1 MPLWKRNLYVCWFG
15 SFATTAG
22 MSLITPFLPLYIQ
35 QLGVHQTAAVEQ
47 WSGFAFGATF
57 LLSAIV
63 SPIWGRMADKHGRKL
78 MLLRASLGMAIVIT
92 AIGFVHNVYELVG
105 LRLVM
110 GAVSGYISAS
120 ITMVATQTPREHAG
134 WALGTLSTGA
144 VGGTLLGPLIGGVL
158 AEALGIRNVFFV
170 SGAVLLVSFFA
181 SLVFIKENFQPAEKE
196 LTSFREVWKFI
207 PNPGMV
213 ISMFVTTFILQLAN
227 MSIQPIV
234 TVYVQQLSGKSAHVA
249 LIAGVVVASGG
260 LANVLAAP
268 RLGRLSDKIGP
279 DRVLLVALIVAGLLF
294 IPQAFVRNSWQLMI
308 LRFLLGLA
316 MAGLLPSVNTLVKRS
331 APNAIA
337 GRVFGYNQSFQYLG
351 SLGGSILGGQMA
363 AALGIQSVFLST
375 ALLLLL
381 NAVWFYASGKRH
393 SRNNERLAP
402 GASA

>member
-35 QLGVHQTAAVEQ
+35 QLGIHQTAAVEQ
-47 WSGFAFGATF
+47 WSGLAFGATF

-63 SPIWGRMADKHGRKL
+63 SPIWGRMADKRGRKL

-120 ITMVATQTPREHAG
+120 ITMIATQTPKEHAG
-134 WALGTLSTGA
+134 WALGTLSTGS
-144 VGGTLLGPLIGGVL
+144 VGGTLLGPLIGGYL

-170 SGAVLLVSFFA
+170 AGAILLASFFA
-181 SLVFIKENFQPAEKE
+181 SLLFVKEKFQPAETE

-207 PNPGMV
+207 PHPGMV
-213 ISMFVTTFILQLAN
+213 VSMFVTTFILQLAN

-234 TVYVQQLSGKSAHVA
+234 TVYVQQLSKNSAHIA
-249 LIAGVVVASGG
+249 LIAGVVVAAGG

-279 DRVLLVALIVAGLLF
+279 QKVLLVALIGAGLLF
-294 IPQAFVRNSWQLMI
+294 IPQAFVRNPWQLMG

-363 AALGIQSVFLST
+363 AALGIQSVFFST

-381 NAVWFYASGKRH
+381 NALWFYGSGKRH
-393 SRNNERLAP
+393 ARHQRLET